1 MSESPNVSDLLD
13 QIWEH
18 LKHTENNVSIRVS
31 KNHLVNL
38 TAALQDIND
47 CLVNED
53 IAQAS
58 RSLSALAAIVY
69 AAHVGVADEL
79 IEEMLVEE
87 WRGLLDE
94 REIVQHFQE
103 PGPSK

>member
-1 MSESPNVSDLLD
+1 
-13 QIWEH
+13 
-18 LKHTENNVSIRVS
+18 
-31 KNHLVNL
+31 
-38 TAALQDIND
+38 
-47 CLVNED
+47 
-53 IAQAS
+53 
-58 RSLSALAAIVY
+58 LSALAAIVY

>member
-13 QIWEH
+13 QIWDHLEH
-18 LKHTENNVSIRVS
+18 SDNEVSIRVS

-38 TAALQDIND
+38 TAALRDINN
-47 CLVNED
+47 CLTNQE

-58 RSLSALAAIVY
+58 RSLAALAAIVY
-69 AAHVGVADEL
+69 AAHIGVADEL

-87 WRGLLDE
+87 WRGLLDD